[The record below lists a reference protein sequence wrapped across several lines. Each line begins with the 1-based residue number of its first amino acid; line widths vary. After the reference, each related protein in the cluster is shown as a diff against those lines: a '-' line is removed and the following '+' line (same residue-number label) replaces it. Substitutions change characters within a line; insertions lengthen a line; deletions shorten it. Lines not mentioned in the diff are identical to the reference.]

1 MGLQR
6 KSITIA
12 SQSQCFCTKHR
23 CQKGLKSSQCLAI
36 YWRTIH
42 YKTAS
47 YFPYLQRAGM
57 LLANTPKVKR
67 CLSRKRTIEIPPW
80 AWAFCAAFTLQ
91 SFDFSVVSHGLI
103 QTHSA
108 SATYRFRLELCQGQ
122 EIVHNLFYW
131 KTAREWHG
139 LKAQKLIAQGSALGN
154 RVIKCTPCK
163 GKSKHNTSMF
173 KRFCP
178 CRAHIPQRNPF
189 PGHCPGL

>member
-1 MGLQR
+1 M
-6 KSITIA
+6 
-12 SQSQCFCTKHR
+12 
-23 CQKGLKSSQCLAI
+23 CQKGLKGSQFLATQ
-36 YWRTIH
+36 WHTAN
-42 YKTAS
+42 YKTTS
-47 YFPYLQRAGM
+47 YFPYLQQAGM
-57 LLANTPKVKR
+57 LFANTPKVKR
-67 CLSRKRTIEIPPW
+67 CLSRKRTNEILLW
-80 AWAFCAAFTLQ
+80 AWTFSATFTLQ
-91 SFDFSVVSHGLI
+91 PFDFIIASHGLI

-139 LKAQKLIAQGSALGN
+139 LKAQKLTAQGSALGN

-163 GKSKHNTSMF
+163 GKSKHNTIMF

-178 CRAHIPQRNPF
+178 YRAHIPQRNPF